1 MDDVRNLPGLKAREI
16 SRTVN
21 GKGVGAEGPVF
32 YRVRIET
39 CCLNADAIRR
49 QHGLEMMIGNAAI
62 ADAMGLGEDIAKI
75 IDSKTVFFTVEEA
88 LTVPLAAALEGK

>member
-1 MDDVRNLPGLKAREI
+1 
-16 SRTVN
+16 
-21 GKGVGAEGPVF
+21 
-32 YRVRIET
+32 
-39 CCLNADAIRR
+39 
-49 QHGLEMMIGNAAI
+49 MMIGNAAI